1 METNAIFT
9 NFCRSRINLKLRKR
23 TTAGWFFLL
32 LFLAGNKETALQ
44 QKGVKYVVSSPC
56 SLVWLLPSIMCYL
69 VNDWKHK
76 FSWDPLKPYS
86 LFAVKK
92 LLSAAGSS
100 DSLCTWRDRY
110 AGSCAA
116 DPGASQNGLSVGK
129 KKEKLRF
136 LYFCQTVRKTDMNVL
151 SLCVST
157 EHTVYRIWK
166 QRKKRCGDKRT
177 MRLTKVSERRCAF
190 FYACAK
196 YKLSCRNIFASW
208 KAGLALSGTLY
219 FMTSAESRKK
229 LGYKN
234 WLAFISVVILN
245 HFIHSHTYSHIHG
258 RSICRSCTAGAG
270 DHTTH
275 PSINGQRCST

>member
-1 METNAIFT
+1 MTELI
-9 NFCRSRINLKLRKR
+9 R
-23 TTAGWFFLL
+23 
-32 LFLAGNKETALQ
+32 
-44 QKGVKYVVSSPC
+44 
-56 SLVWLLPSIMCYL
+56 
-69 VNDWKHK
+69 
-76 FSWDPLKPYS
+76 PYS

-166 QRKKRCGDKRT
+166 QKKKRCGDKRM
-177 MRLTKVSERRCAF
+177 MRLTKVSKRRCAF
-190 FYACAK
+190 FLCMCKIQTELHEYIC
-196 YKLSCRNIFASW
+196 KLESEFGTFWYFA
-208 KAGLALSGTLY
+208 LY
-219 FMTSAESRKK
+219 DLCWIQEKTWIQK
-229 LGYKN
+229 
-234 WLAFISVVILN
+234 
-245 HFIHSHTYSHIHG
+245 
-258 RSICRSCTAGAG
+258 
-270 DHTTH
+270 
-275 PSINGQRCST
+275 

>member
-1 METNAIFT
+1 MFLLKCISLFRSGSSRLLYSVTLVNNGDETVTFIESSTQLYNKQNVWLQMETNAIFT
-9 NFCRSRINLKLRKR
+9 YFCRSRINLKLRKW

-157 EHTVYRIWK
+157 EPTVYRIWK
-166 QRKKRCGDKRT
+166 QK
-177 MRLTKVSERRCAF
+177 
-190 FYACAK
+190 
-196 YKLSCRNIFASW
+196 
-208 KAGLALSGTLY
+208 
-219 FMTSAESRKK
+219 
-229 LGYKN
+229 
-234 WLAFISVVILN
+234 
-245 HFIHSHTYSHIHG
+245 
-258 RSICRSCTAGAG
+258 
-270 DHTTH
+270 
-275 PSINGQRCST
+275 